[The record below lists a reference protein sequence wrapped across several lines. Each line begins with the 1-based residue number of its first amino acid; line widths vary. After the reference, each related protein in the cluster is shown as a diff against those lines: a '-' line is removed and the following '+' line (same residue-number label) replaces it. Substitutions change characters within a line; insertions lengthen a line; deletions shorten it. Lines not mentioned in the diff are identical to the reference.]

1 MNLVDKDLKYIWHP
15 CSQMKDYEELKPM
28 VIERGEGV
36 YLYDIDGNRY
46 LDAISSWWCNLFGH
60 ANERINNAIKDQ
72 IDKIEHVIFA
82 NFSNVPA
89 IELSERLVN
98 ITPDR
103 LQKVFFADNGSAAV
117 EIALKMSFHYHQQ
130 IGKFKKQKFVAI
142 TDAYHGETLGALSV
156 GDLDIYN
163 KVYKPLMIDTYRV
176 KGPNCYRC
184 PYGEIRSSCDAECF
198 EHMRLLI
205 EGNNEEV
212 SAIIVE
218 PIVQGAAGM
227 KIYSP
232 KYLKKLRELCDKYDI
247 NLIADEIA
255 VGYGRTG
262 KMFACE
268 HAEISPDIMCLSKG
282 LTAGYM
288 PMSVVMT
295 SKKLYNAFY
304 GDYSE
309 YKAFLHSHTY
319 SGNAMGCAI
328 ALEVLKIFEED
339 NVLDMINKKGKM
351 LNDILIDELEGHP
364 LIGEIRNIGLINAI
378 ELVQDKESKEPFNSE
393 KRVGY
398 EIYKIALKKGVILR
412 PIANCIYFNPPY
424 IIEEKEMREMVKV
437 CKESLNE
444 YMIKFLKD

>member
-28 VIERGEGV
+28 VI
-36 YLYDIDGNRY
+36 
-46 LDAISSWWCNLFGH
+46 
-60 ANERINNAIKDQ
+60 
-72 IDKIEHVIFA
+72 
-82 NFSNVPA
+82 
-89 IELSERLVN
+89 
-98 ITPDR
+98 
-103 LQKVFFADNGSAAV
+103 
-117 EIALKMSFHYHQQ
+117 
-130 IGKFKKQKFVAI
+130 
-142 TDAYHGETLGALSV
+142 
-156 GDLDIYN
+156 
-163 KVYKPLMIDTYRV
+163 
-176 KGPNCYRC
+176 
-184 PYGEIRSSCDAECF
+184 
-198 EHMRLLI
+198 
-205 EGNNEEV
+205 V

-227 KIYSP
+227 KIYST

-437 CKESLNE
+437 CKESLNK